1 MNYKK
6 SIILKDGTECCLRN
20 ATCKDAEGILENF
33 NLTHRQ
39 TDYLLSYPDE
49 SNFSLEQEIEF
60 LNDKND
66 NPKEILIAAL
76 IEGKVVGTAG
86 IETVGKNYKVLHRV
100 SFGIGIDKAYWGL
113 GIGKQL
119 TKTCI
124 ECAREAGHT
133 QLELE
138 VVSENTHAISMYK
151 KTDLLNTGG
160 IPEASI
166 RVYPDFRNLYTCC
179 WSFKDEVFCTAN
191 MGKLFF
197 T

>member
-1 MNYKK
+1 M
-6 SIILKDGTECCLRN
+6 
-20 ATCKDAEGILENF
+20 
-33 NLTHRQ
+33 
-39 TDYLLSYPDE
+39 
-49 SNFSLEQEIEF
+49 EQEIEF

-86 IETVGKNYKVLHRV
+86 IKTVGKNYKVLHRV

-119 TKTCI
+119 TKACI

-138 VVSENTHAISMYK
+138 VVSEYTHAISMYK
-151 KTDLLNTGG
+151 KTGFIEYGRNPRGFNSRISGFQELIYMLL
-160 IPEASI
+160 E
-166 RVYPDFRNLYTCC
+166 L
-179 WSFKDEVFCTAN
+179 
-191 MGKLFF
+191 
-197 T
+197 

>member
-20 ATCKDAEGILENF
+20 ATCKDAEAILENF

-86 IETVGKNYKVLHRV
+86 IEAVGKNYKVLHRV
-100 SFGIGIDKAYWGL
+100 SFGIGIDKA
-113 GIGKQL
+113 
-119 TKTCI
+119 CI
-124 ECAREAGHT
+124 ESAREAGHT

-138 VVSENTHAISMYK
+138 VVLENTHAISMYK
-151 KTDLLNTGG
+151 KTGFIEYGRNPRGFNSRISGFQELIYMLL
-160 IPEASI
+160 E
-166 RVYPDFRNLYTCC
+166 L
-179 WSFKDEVFCTAN
+179 
-191 MGKLFF
+191 
-197 T
+197 